1 MILNGGLEKQI
12 WQHTPWKNF
21 TQPMTII
28 HLKSPLYIQCHKTD
42 LGLKTMSQIKVKLS
56 TEYEW
61 CSLLVTFEGSNL
73 SNVPLKRH
81 LKDQMD
87 SPASVVRGSYVK
99 VGRGIRPWLWFLA
112 SLRFSKGKEE
122 ISKRELKSEGWSS
135 VSAQSFQLP
144 WVSNL
149 LRLFFF

>member
-1 MILNGGLEKQI
+1 
-12 WQHTPWKNF
+12 
-21 TQPMTII
+21 
-28 HLKSPLYIQCHKTD
+28 
-42 LGLKTMSQIKVKLS
+42 MSQIKVKLS

-99 VGRGIRPWLWFLA
+99 VGRGIRP
-112 SLRFSKGKEE
+112 
-122 ISKRELKSEGWSS
+122 
-135 VSAQSFQLP
+135 
-144 WVSNL
+144 
-149 LRLFFF
+149 